1 MSLSARHATRR
12 ASSSYESQHLQFQ
25 QERARNNGIAL
36 MPLESAQ
43 ERDASARPSHAASQ
57 PQWPAPQPAR
67 AATHVQ
73 PTVAPVH
80 KSGPDLSLL
89 NIALTAAAVD
99 AAHSN
104 SSAATPRSIHQ
115 ALPSV
120 RSNKRSDALGSSA
133 TASAP
138 PTARSADL
146 PPAGSGRWSAQVG
159 PPESAPGVAALQ
171 NSATARFL
179 LERAAAHAQALAAA
193 GGVAAPAS
201 SSSAPQT
208 MTIANDSIFGLS
220 SATVTTAPTTT
231 TFETM
236 GKRRHKSRF
245 SFNQQTASTAPT
257 ARAAPA
263 ARTESPR
270 QGSSKVGPAPSPA
283 SVGSRSTS
291 NAGTTK
297 QQPLASPR
305 TDRLDHGHAAKFPA
319 VAGAIDA
326 PRPAL
331 AATAPPA
338 AQQPLVSSMRRT
350 NSVVTA
356 DGGPSFSLSLT
367 IPQAHTGTGFIV
379 PLSPMSNRLD
389 LSAVSGGADE
399 KEIEA
404 AAAAAVS
411 ESPLSTQLGAGGR
424 GSTSKRKDFRRGK
437 SLTSRRIA
445 AFLRDAVKNSLQ
457 AAASP
462 PVSPRPQ
469 PVSPRPQVAALQRKA
484 SDLSASSTSLGSM
497 PAMQRRGSNVAS
509 TVSMTSSTA
518 TATGATAGVTSASAA
533 LVSSQSA
540 AQQAHNLLTMQ
551 DLLAEAWKL
560 HARRSSFLRHDSQSS
575 SSDVNAPSTR
585 GIADHAHAISPS
597 LRAERA
603 ANMTRF
609 IHEVWH
615 AILRDKTDAG
625 VGITE
630 THRLH
635 AAARFERLFRRE
647 HDGAEA
653 HTLAHPRLALVASGI
668 GPHAGKVVAKYFAQQ
683 AHYTEL
689 DLARNQLGDAGIKP
703 LLKLLRRS
711 KNTNSGGTG
720 ATSGMANGAA
730 VEGVAPLA
738 SKGGSTVRVGRSGRN
753 TDVSVP
759 RRAASSSP
767 SQLRKKPRARAATVR
782 TGSVPPPQSRAAA
795 VAASLARQS
804 SLRSVAGGAVP
815 PPPPPL
821 RRLNLSYNSL
831 SPVAFESIAA
841 ALPTS
846 SLRMLDLSSDH
857 ASDLANRM
865 GESGARALAA
875 ALASLTCP
883 LQDLRLAGVGS
894 QGFRILM
901 SEGLGKAAMYSQLQS
916 LDVRGNWLSADAFVM
931 LMKAARRGMVHLAV
945 LRLARN
951 RFSMQGAQCLF
962 DYVRSTTAL
971 KILDLSMCCIST
983 TAVGQSLDA
992 QGQAHGAAVHGPA
1005 TDSSGNTQQP
1015 SAGREFCFQL
1025 LEAMARNPSYCSIE
1039 DLSLDE
1045 NALGDLGSRQI
1056 GLALA
1061 LLNAH
1066 LPNLK
1071 SLSLVACNI
1080 ADTQWLSYGLSRN
1093 TTLTRLN
1100 LSANPIGD
1108 GGTIALALGLQGRLE
1123 LDAPLVPI
1131 LALRRRDGA
1140 AGYDEQEEAEEERAT
1155 AAIAEAA
1162 RQVELEAEAK
1172 RVAEQAAQRREAD
1185 SKAER
1190 KMLLQDALK
1199 DGDSLLLEQAAP
1211 QLAASEPEPG
1221 LDLLADAT
1229 LKQASA
1235 ATAASAAREKLR
1247 LGATVPAAAP
1257 PSTLAPGADSA
1268 DLDGPPRPRNVFWDL
1283 SSQQLNSARM
1293 QNARRVIVYS
1303 KRAHPISAMSSLNLT
1318 HTSMGDVGLIHLAQ
1332 VISLNHALVS
1342 LSVPDNDL
1350 TSAGGLAMLNTL
1362 KAIQPKDTGIL
1373 RVLDLSSN
1381 RISSALEGAIDR
1393 ITSQRKRSHDVQ
1405 RVRAY
1410 KSELSSSKQNQRA
1423 RLAGY
1428 IVSIKASMDAD
1439 EAARRKLAAVQ
1450 DDYARVQAEENA
1462 ETAKLQA
1469 ELDAILRDQRDL
1481 YTSQLPSYEDLVV
1494 RRVGAVLHANT
1505 QRTEELTQALRAE
1518 RTATAKISRKIDR
1531 EIRPAME
1538 QVRAEITLD
1547 HRPLLQL
1554 LDSETKLLAGLRS
1567 KLGDMKAQKA
1577 QMEATILDAYYAI
1590 LRNSGRGSSKGDE
1603 PLDPELRAPELYR
1616 SVRVEVEKLQQAST
1630 AAAAGAE
1637 SGLDPV
1643 GSGSSVAVPSSGE
1656 NGTNLP
1662 TAVVSTSSR
1671 VFFDQ
1676 FSPSVSRRSS
1686 GGPLLS
1692 GSSTTLPSPFLTPP
1706 PTPPRKKHSLFFGAE
1721 GAAIDQ
1727 ENEAREIEQRQRAAY
1742 APVLSHTG
1750 RPLTPRM
1757 GTALRYLSRWGEQ
1770 AERAAIQHALI
1781 HVAQTSGRPIDKI
1794 MPATG
1799 PRSGALDLGRLT
1811 PRSRSAV
1818 QRLRG
1823 DLQTEWE
1830 MKRAQEEREARV
1842 RKRQEGGVPAPGAK
1856 KNAPAARP
1864 GSARRKSRALG
1875 SAVPAASSAA
1885 NDDFDSFDGDNLSVS
1900 IDLVT
1905 SLLQLG
1911 PLTKIQGSTTLY
1923 AMAMKGFQRGDSVY
1937 VALVHSADTER
1948 RLKEWESKYGTWNAT
1963 TGKRVPPPVS
1973 QLRAGANAD
1982 ASPPLPLTMSCS
1994 TSATSSVLIKLV
2006 SEKLDLP
2013 ISAISSLSFLEKRS
2027 DEHANAAAATAAAQ
2041 AGTGGS
2047 SDLVR
2052 LIRERELKEVSAKKK
2067 KQAEMKQ
2074 QPAAVA
2080 TAAARKSD
2088 SGGGSRK
2095 KNKKRSNTKK
2105 INDPS
2110 AGSVAAADASASSA
2124 IAAASSSVP
2133 IFTPQPSSLRT
2144 LSTSSRAAADGVAV
2158 GSSASSQRASYD
2170 PSAYDALTKHHS
2182 SVDGHA
2188 AAASLSHS
2196 ITATTPLLRPS
2207 PPITAAATPA
2217 VTPRSKMQRATATS
2231 EESKEP
2237 MSTSVHPG
2245 TAPATSSRSLASVS
2259 NLRPFG
2265 TNDLSAPP
2273 AAQQSAARLSN
2284 RRR

>member
-1 MSLSARHATRR
+1 MLPLDGVAERSVDGSHSARA
-12 ASSSYESQHLQFQ
+12 Y
-25 QERARNNGIAL
+25 
-36 MPLESAQ
+36 
-43 ERDASARPSHAASQ
+43 ASALRPEWAGAHT
-57 PQWPAPQPAR
+57 AR

-73 PTVAPVH
+73 PAVTPVH

-89 NIALTAAAVD
+89 NIALTTATTAAAPGS
-99 AAHSN
+99 H
-104 SSAATPRSIHQ
+104 SSAATPRSHHA

-120 RSNKRSDALGSSA
+120 RGNKRSDALGSFAPASSG
-133 TASAP
+133 TASSAP
-138 PTARSADL
+138 PTAREADL
-146 PPAGSGRWSAQVG
+146 PPAGSGRWSALAG
-159 PPESAPGVAALQ
+159 PQEAAPGVAAIN

-179 LERAAAHAQALAAA
+179 LERARAAAVAQAHALAAA
-193 GGVAAPAS
+193 GGVAAPAPS
-201 SSSAPQT
+201 LAPTTATAPAQDA
-208 MTIANDSIFGLS
+208 IANDSTFGLS
-220 SATVTTAPTTT
+220 AVPPSTPP
-231 TFETM
+231 TFESRDQH
-236 GKRRHKSRF
+236 KRQKSRF
-245 SFNQQTASTAPT
+245 NFNPQTAPPS
-257 ARAAPA
+257 ARAHTAAAAP
-263 ARTESPR
+263 TESPR
-270 QGSSKVGPAPSPA
+270 NAKPNGKAGPMPSPA
-283 SVGSRSTS
+283 SFGSRTAS
-291 NAGTTK
+291 NAGSAK
-297 QQPLASPR
+297 HSQPLASPR
-305 TDRLDHGHAAKFPA
+305 TDRLDSGPAAKFPA
-319 VAGAIDA
+319 VAGASDA
-326 PRPAL
+326 PRRAL
-331 AATAPPA
+331 ATAPPPSQFA
-338 AQQPLVSSMRRT
+338 ASTRRT
-350 NSVVTA
+350 HSVA
-356 DGGPSFSLSLT
+356 SHSRGPSSLSLT
-367 IPQAHTGTGFIV
+367 IPAQHTGSGSIV
-379 PLSPMSNRLD
+379 ALSPISHRLD
-389 LSAVSGGADE
+389 LSAVTAPDEKQDEPTTAEGQSPPAPATAVQHAGGA
-399 KEIEA
+399 
-404 AAAAAVS
+404 
-411 ESPLSTQLGAGGR
+411 STA
-424 GSTSKRKDFRRGK
+424 KRKDFTRK
-437 SLTSRRIA
+437 SLSSRRIA
-445 AFLRDAVKNSLQ
+445 AFLRDALKNSMQ
-457 AAASP
+457 VAAPSP

-469 PVSPRPQVAALQRKA
+469 AAVGTTSLQRKA
-484 SDLSASSTSLGSM
+484 SDLTASSASLGSAA

-509 TVSMTSSTA
+509 AVSITSSAVAA
-518 TATGATAGVTSASAA
+518 TVGAAAAASA
-533 LVSSQSA
+533 SSQSA

-560 HARRSSFLRHDSQSS
+560 HARRSSFMRHDSQSS
-575 SSDVNAPSTR
+575 ASAADNAATR
-585 GIADHAHAISPS
+585 GLSDNAHAISPA

-609 IHEVWH
+609 ISDVWQ
-615 AILRDKTDAG
+615 AILKDKTAAG

-630 THRLH
+630 THRQH

-647 HDGAEA
+647 HDGADA
-653 HTLAHPRLALVASGI
+653 HTLAHPKLSLVASGL
-668 GPHAGKVVAKYFAQQ
+668 GRHGGKVVARYFAQQ

-703 LLKLLRRS
+703 LLKLLRKYKGS
-711 KNTNSGGTG
+711 NSGGSGTTPALAEG
-720 ATSGMANGAA
+720 AASSSGDKDATNGA
-730 VEGVAPLA
+730 
-738 SKGGSTVRVGRSGRN
+738 STARVGRSGRN
-753 TDVSVP
+753 TDSSASS

-767 SQLRKKPRARAATVR
+767 SRLRQKPRAGAAAVR

-795 VAASLARQS
+795 VAAALARQS
-804 SLRSVAGGAVP
+804 SMSSVAGSAVP

-831 SPVAFESIAA
+831 SPLAFESIAA

-865 GESGARALAA
+865 GVSGARALAA

-931 LMKAARRGMVHLAV
+931 LMKAARRGLVHLSV

-951 RFSMQGAQCLF
+951 RFSLQGAQCLF

-971 KILDLSMCCIST
+971 KTLDLAMCCIST
-983 TAVGQSLDA
+983 TAVGQSVDA
-992 QGQAHGAAVHGPA
+992 QGQAHGSAVNAPA

-1025 LEAMARNPSYCSIE
+1025 LEAMARNPAYCSVE

-1045 NALGDLGSRQI
+1045 NALGDIGSRQI

-1061 LLNAH
+1061 LLNTH

-1071 SLSLVACNI
+1071 ALSLVGCNI

-1123 LDAPLVPI
+1123 LDAPLMPI

-1140 AGYDEQEEAEEERAT
+1140 AGFDEQEEAEEEERAS
-1155 AAIAEAA
+1155 AAIAAEAEAA

-1172 RVAEQAAQRREAD
+1172 RAAEQAAQHREAEAEAEP
-1185 SKAER
+1185 KTER

-1199 DGDSLLLEQAAP
+1199 DGDNLLLVEETPRAAP
-1211 QLAASEPEPG
+1211 EPE

-1229 LKQASA
+1229 LKQASSA
-1235 ATAASAAREKLR
+1235 AAAAAAAREMLR
-1247 LGATVPAAAP
+1247 LGTTGPITAPVPTIEP
-1257 PSTLAPGADSA
+1257 VID
-1268 DLDGPPRPRNVFWDL
+1268 DLDGPPRPRNAFWDL
-1283 SSQQLNSARM
+1283 SAQQLNSARM

-1303 KRAHPISAMSSLNLT
+1303 KRAHPISAMRSLNLT

-1342 LSVPDNDL
+1342 LSVGDNDL

-1362 KAIQPKDTGIL
+1362 KAIQPKDTCIL
-1373 RVLDLSSN
+1373 RVLDLGAN
-1381 RISSALEGAIDR
+1381 RISSKLEEDINR
-1393 ITSQRKRSHDVQ
+1393 ITNQRKRSHDVQ

-1410 KSELSSSKQNQRA
+1410 KTELSSSKQHQRA
-1423 RLAGY
+1423 RLTGY
-1428 IVSIKASMDAD
+1428 IVSIKAAMDAD
-1439 EAARRKLAAVQ
+1439 EVARRKLATMQ
-1450 DDYARVQAEENA
+1450 EDYARLQAEELA

-1469 ELDAILRDQRDL
+1469 DLDAILRDQRDL

-1505 QRTEELTQALRAE
+1505 QRTEELTQALREE
-1518 RTATAKISRKIDR
+1518 RTASAKISRKIDR

-1554 LDSETKLLAGLRS
+1554 LESETKLLASLRS
-1567 KLGDMKAQKA
+1567 KVAEMKTQKT
-1577 QMEATILDAYYAI
+1577 QIESTILEAYYAI

-1603 PLDPELRAPELYR
+1603 PLDPEIRAPELYR
-1616 SVRVEVEKLQQAST
+1616 SIRAEVEKLQQASAAAE
-1630 AAAAGAE
+1630 AAAAAAE
-1637 SGLDPV
+1637 SGTDPLTAA
-1643 GSGSSVAVPSSGE
+1643 SGSSVAVSSAGDA
-1656 NGTNLP
+1656 GTALT
-1662 TAVVSTSSR
+1662 TAAVSNSSR
-1671 VFFDQ
+1671 VPFGQ

-1686 GGPLLS
+1686 GGPL
-1692 GSSTTLPSPFLTPP
+1692 PSPFLPAP
-1706 PTPPRKKHSLFFGAE
+1706 STPPRKKHSLFFGAE

-1727 ENEAREIEQRQRAAY
+1727 ENEAREIEQRQRAAH
-1742 APVLSHTG
+1742 APVFSPNG

-1781 HVAQTSGRPIDKI
+1781 HAAQTTGRPIDKI
-1794 MPATG
+1794 MPASG
-1799 PRSGALDLGRLT
+1799 PRSGALDLSRLT

-1842 RKRQEGGVPAPGAK
+1842 RKRQEGGVPTAK
-1856 KNAPAARP
+1856 KGAQAAAVAGT
-1864 GSARRKSRALG
+1864 GSGSGRRKGRALG
-1875 SAVPAASSAA
+1875 SAIPAASTAVD
-1885 NDDFDSFDGDNLSVS
+1885 DDFDSFDGHNLSVS

-1923 AMAMKGFQRGDSVY
+1923 AMAMRGFQRGDSVF
-1937 VALVHSADTER
+1937 VSLVHSADTQKI
-1948 RLKEWESKYGTWNAT
+1948 LKAWESKYGVWNAT
-1963 TGKRVPPPVS
+1963 TGKRVPPS
-1973 QLRAGANAD
+1973 QPRTGADSA
-1982 ASPPLPLTMSCS
+1982 PPPPLTMSCS
-1994 TSATSSVLIKLV
+1994 TDSTSSVLIKLV
-2006 SEKLDLP
+2006 SEKLELP
-2013 ISAISSLSFLEKRS
+2013 ISAISSLSFLEKRN

-2041 AGTGGS
+2041 TSGGGS

-2074 QPAAVA
+2074 PS
-2080 TAAARKSD
+2080 AAAASTATPRKLE
-2088 SGGGSRK
+2088 SGGGSK
-2095 KNKKRSNTKK
+2095 KKHKQKRSNKNKTS
-2105 INDPS
+2105 DSSS
-2110 AGSVAAADASASSA
+2110 AATNSATTAASSVAA
-2124 IAAASSSVP
+2124 IAASSSMP
-2133 IFTPQPSSLRT
+2133 IFTPQSSSLRT
-2144 LSTSSRAAADGVAV
+2144 LSSSSRPDGGAG
-2158 GSSASSQRASYD
+2158 GSSVSSSQRASYD
-2170 PSAYDALTKHHS
+2170 PSAYDHAMTKHHS
-2182 SVDGHA
+2182 SVEGSA
-2188 AAASLSHS
+2188 PASHS
-2196 ITATTPLLRPS
+2196 GTGATPLLRPS
-2207 PPITAAATPA
+2207 PPLTASAGLD
-2217 VTPRSKMQRATATS
+2217 VTPRSKLHRSQSTS
-2231 EESKEP
+2231 EESKEAA
-2237 MSTSVHPG
+2237 SHNAVA
-2245 TAPATSSRSLASVS
+2245 APPSSSHVMPSVS
-2259 NLRPFG
+2259 NLLPFG
-2265 TNDLSAPP
+2265 KNDLSAPP
-2273 AAQQSAARLSN
+2273 AAQQSARLSN